1 MSTFGAGDARSDRR
15 RDCDFRIRRGARA
28 GRVRQAYLQC
38 SSTQRTS
45 PARAENPHERE
56 KESQKRLACVSLEP
70 EPMKKRKKSA
80 KPSKKNESADLQ
92 GPPARETVVLRSDR
106 EREAEEELRVYTSSS
121 PRLTAGDVD
130 ADWQRADSVGEE
142 APGGTVA
149 TPDQSVVDDLGA
161 ALGVQRAPD
170 EEFRPSAEILE
181 RRDRRRREEEE

>member
-80 KPSKKNESADLQ
+80 KPSKKMKRIFTKR
-92 GPPARETVVLRSDR
+92 REGTFSTVAS
-106 EREAEEELRVYTSSS
+106 LRVLGLGLR
-121 PRLTAGDVD
+121 PDTAHQDK
-130 ADWQRADSVGEE
+130 
-142 APGGTVA
+142 
-149 TPDQSVVDDLGA
+149 
-161 ALGVQRAPD
+161 
-170 EEFRPSAEILE
+170 
-181 RRDRRRREEEE
+181 DRRGDGTNGRQV